1 MGNSPFRA
9 VDSSST
15 GHARAIEL
23 HKVKLGFVVHP
34 IWNHRRDQHTGRGRD
49 SEQVDRYRVSQV
61 LCRKPREIGQ
71 GSWDVYLAES

>member
-1 MGNSPFRA
+1 MLWTAPPPG
-9 VDSSST
+9 T
-15 GHARAIEL
+15 RAIEL
-23 HKVKLGFVVHP
+23 HKVQLGFVVHP